1 MTADLTPELASRG
14 GADDVMDEVLPMLAA
29 QWLIDG
35 WDSAQLR
42 DLAAMSRKEAREGAR
57 RQLAAV
63 LASLGFD
70 LRPVA
75 TFPWEELPWRG
86 YWALIV
92 WARDEMD
99 RRLSPYAAAQRV
111 LEVVGDVPEL
121 WEPGR
126 GEALMSMLREW
137 DAQRVRRDALD
148 DGIRAL
154 LRSLKA
160 DMVPPLLKSHP
171 RSDRQHFQRAHTCLS
186 TRT

>member
-1 MTADLTPELASRG
+1 MTAGLTPELASRG

-111 LEVVGDVPEL
+111 LEVVGDVPGAL
-121 WEPGR
+121 GTRARR
-126 GEALMSMLREW
+126 GAHV
-137 DAQRVRRDALD
+137 DAAGVGCPAGCGGTPWTTASVPCCDHSRRTWCRL
-148 DGIRAL
+148 
-154 LRSLKA
+154 
-160 DMVPPLLKSHP
+160 
-171 RSDRQHFQRAHTCLS
+171 C
-186 TRT
+186 